1 MTVARL
7 AELKPDSVHAVRCQG
22 GSVLA
27 LVCLGGQLYALE
39 NTCPHRGGPLAG
51 GKLVAGELACPW
63 HGFRF
68 DPRTGAATVPTP
80 HPPATSVLVR
90 IAGEDVQVLMD

>member
-7 AELKPDSVHAVRCQG
+7 PELAADGVSAVRCD
-22 GSVLA
+22 GSMLA
-27 LVCLGGQLYALE
+27 LVCTGGDIYALK
-39 NTCPHRGGPLAG
+39 NTCPHRGGPLAA

-68 DPRTGAATVPTP
+68 DPKSGAATIPTP
-80 HPPATSVLVR
+80 HPPATSVPVR
-90 IAGEDVQVLMD
+90 IAGDDVQVLID